1 MQNNATQIA
10 ERGIAAIQSA
20 ENTQALELIKAQYLG
35 KTGELNTLLKQLG
48 ALSVEEKKTV
58 GAHINECKNRFQAAY
73 DARRAA
79 FAAAELQQ
87 KLAAEALD
95 VNPARARAIRRWLA
109 PCNAHFAARGGA
121 VSRHGL

>member
-35 KTGELNTLLKQLG
+35 KTGELNALLKQLG

-58 GAHINECKNRFQAAY
+58 GAHINECKTRFQAAFGV
-73 DARRAA
+73 DKVHNGFGQRG
-79 FAAAELQQ
+79 FAAAT
-87 KLAAEALD
+87 
-95 VNPARARAIRRWLA
+95 
-109 PCNAHFAARGGA
+109 FADYA
-121 VSRHGL
+121 